1 MQQEEAQRELDA
13 QTFVRMVGGGAAQ
26 LRANVQIVNDL
37 NVFPIPDGDTGEN
50 MCLTINGGLHHIE
63 QVETDDLAEAENYK
77 KQTIE
82 QEGKIK
88 SLQDTNMKLFLS
100 KVIEPNM
107 RIDKEDEEPTPATI
121 AQKLF

>member
-63 QVETDDLAEAENYK
+63 QAET
-77 KQTIE
+77 
-82 QEGKIK
+82 
-88 SLQDTNMKLFLS
+88 FLS
-100 KVIEPNM
+100 CLQALLTGCRAKKLRMYMNWRM
-107 RIDKEDEEPTPATI
+107 RCIVV
-121 AQKLF
+121 